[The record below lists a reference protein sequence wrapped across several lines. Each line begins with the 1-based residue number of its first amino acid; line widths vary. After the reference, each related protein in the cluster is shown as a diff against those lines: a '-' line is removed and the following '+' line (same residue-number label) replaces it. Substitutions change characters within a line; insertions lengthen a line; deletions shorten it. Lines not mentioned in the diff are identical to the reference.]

1 MTESGRMR
9 AGRARGECAGR
20 GPPEGAER
28 MAERGAQP
36 KVSFVRRRLL
46 RVARTLA
53 SPLHADDYL
62 AMINPLWT
70 TRHLRGR
77 VASVDR
83 ETADAVT
90 LTILPGHDWPGHKAG
105 QFVRIGFDI
114 DGVRHWRAYSLTS
127 DPDREDGC
135 INITVKTVAAGKV
148 SPYLAHGLGPGA
160 IVTLSDVEGRFV
172 LPDPLPDR
180 LLFITAGSGVTPI
193 MSMLRQVER
202 EDALDDVVHLHSA
215 RSKDDAI
222 FGSRLRGMAERHAGF
237 GLHEQ
242 HTRAM
247 GRMGP
252 GDLDEL
258 CPDWRDRDTYLSG
271 PAGLIDALEEH
282 WQEHGD
288 PERLHIERFQ
298 IKLGAGQTGQGGAI
312 RFRDSDCLTDA
323 DGETPILVAGE
334 RAGLELP
341 YGCREGICH
350 TCTGTLCSGRVR
362 DLRTGNVHGAA
373 GEPIR
378 TCISAPEGA
387 VEIDL

>member
-1 MTESGRMR
+1 
-9 AGRARGECAGR
+9 
-20 GPPEGAER
+20 

-36 KVSFVRRRLL
+36 NVSSVRRRLL
-46 RVARTLA
+46 RAARALA
-53 SPLHADDYL
+53 SPLVADDYL
-62 AMINPLWT
+62 EMINPLWT
-70 TRHLRGR
+70 TRELRGR
-77 VASVDR
+77 VESIER

-90 LTILPGHDWPGHKAG
+90 VTIRPGHDWPGHKAG

-135 INITVKTVAAGKV
+135 ISITVKTVDDGTV
-148 SPYLAHGLGPGA
+148 SPHLADGLGPGA
-160 IVTLSDVEGRFV
+160 IVTLSDVEGEFV
-172 LPDPLPDR
+172 LPDPLPDN
-180 LLFITAGSGVTPI
+180 LFFITAGSGVTPV
-193 MSMLRQVER
+193 MSMLRQLER
-202 EDALDDVVHLHSA
+202 EDALDHVVHLHSA
-215 RSKDDAI
+215 RNKDDAI
-222 FGSRLRGMAERHAGF
+222 FGSQLREMAERHAGF
-237 GLHEQ
+237 RLHEQ
-242 HTRAM
+242 YTRAT

-252 GDLDEL
+252 GDLDRL

-271 PAGLIDALEEH
+271 PAALIDALEQH

-288 PERLHIERFQ
+288 PGRLSIERFQ
-298 IKLGAGQTGQGGAI
+298 IKLGAAETGEGGAI
-312 RFRDSDCLTDA
+312 RFRESDCLTEA

-350 TCTGTLCSGRVR
+350 SCVGTLCSGRVR
-362 DLRTGNVHGAA
+362 DLRMGKVYDSA
-373 GEPIR
+373 GESIR